1 MSSRALAD
9 MLLVG
14 GLVLIVAAAPA
25 TAARRLD
32 PPNPLKGQTATGGVT
47 LSWSNIGGETGYLVE
62 RRAAG
67 GSFAEIAKTTS
78 DRTSY
83 TDLVATTASYEYRVR
98 AYRTAPKI
106 IYSDYSNTI
115 ASTVAD
121 DGGST
126 APDNGGST
134 TPEEVPTI
142 PCE

>member
-14 GLVLIVAAAPA
+14 GLILIVAAAPA

-126 APDNGGST
+126 APDSGGST

>member
-1 MSSRALAD
+1 MSSRAHAD

>member
-14 GLVLIVAAAPA
+14 RLILIVAAAPA

-106 IYSDYSNTI
+106 IYSEYSNTI

-121 DGGST
+121 GGGST
-126 APDNGGST
+126 VPDTGGST
-134 TPEEVPTI
+134 SPEEVPTV
-142 PCE
+142 PCQ

>member
-1 MSSRALAD
+1 

-14 GLVLIVAAAPA
+14 GLILIVAAAPA

-115 ASTVAD
+115 ATVAD
-121 DGGST
+121 GGGSTAPDNGGST

>member
-14 GLVLIVAAAPA
+14 GLILIVAAAPA

>member
-1 MSSRALAD
+1 MKTSSCALAD

-14 GLVLIVAAAPA
+14 GLVLILAAAPA

-32 PPNPLKGQTATGGVT
+32 PPSPLKGQTATGAVT

-62 RRAAG
+62 RRVSG

-106 IYSDYSNTI
+106 IYSEYSNTI

-121 DGGST
+121 GGGST
-126 APDNGGST
+126 S
-134 TPEEVPTI
+134 PEEVPTV
-142 PCE
+142 PCQ